1 VTQPLPTL
9 GIPLL
14 FDYLYWLRDRV
25 LRAAGQLEA
34 ASFRQTRQMNGRDL
48 RGTLVHELDVEL
60 SWRGRLRGEPPEAWG
75 PEAGLDPKRYPT
87 VASLVAQWRTDET
100 EMRTWIGGL
109 DGRTLA
115 RPVTANGLEGYPL
128 SIYLLHVVEHGV
140 TEFTSAAA
148 ILTELG
154 LSPGEL
160 GVLNALDDL
169 APLPRPGDGPA
180 APWTSGPA
188 TEAAS

>member
-1 VTQPLPTL
+1 MTPPLPTL
-9 GIPLL
+9 GVPLL

-34 ASFRQTRQMNGRDL
+34 ASFRQTSPLNGRDL

-60 SWRGRLRGEPPEAWG
+60 GWRARLRGEPPEAWG
-75 PEAGLDPKRYPT
+75 EAAALDPERYPT
-87 VASLVAQWRTDET
+87 VASLVAHWRTDEA

-115 RPVTANGLEGYPL
+115 APVTANGLEGYAL
-128 SIYLLHVVEHGV
+128 EIYLLHVVEHGV

-154 LSPGEL
+154 RSPGEL

-169 APLPRPGDGPA
+169 APLPRPDDGPA
-180 APWTSGPA
+180 APGTSGPP